1 MIMSVS
7 TLTIGIGAATPVIFV
22 NFSMVRIPVNSS
34 RALQE
39 TEAGEKAF
47 EAEAGARYEPSSASA
62 SA

>member
-1 MIMSVS
+1 M
-7 TLTIGIGAATPVIFV
+7 GAATPVIFV

-39 TEAGEKAF
+39 TEGGEKAF
-47 EAEAGARYEPSSASA
+47 EAEAVARYEPSSASA